1 MAIPV
6 ISDTTSILGYRR
18 KQPFAYQP
26 YASETPTGWVATGL
40 PEGLSISAS
49 TGLISGAAEVAG
61 VYVVSLKATNASG
74 TSAPHL
80 IAMGIE
86 DTAMNDSIG
95 VELNVD
101 LRSGYVASSG
111 EATADADKAV
121 LFAKRGDVLFLDVGF
136 WKDGVLQDLP
146 VAELKFQLREFDG
159 ETVLLSSSGTIEDL
173 GGPDDPR
180 YRIAAEF
187 TSTALAATLGN
198 YEGEYRTGF
207 LAIAELQWTIMHAS
221 TSFPESDLATR
232 SSQTFRV
239 FVQRDLIPNTEF

>member
-1 MAIPV
+1 
-6 ISDTTSILGYRR
+6 
-18 KQPFAYQP
+18 
-26 YASETPTGWVATGL
+26 
-40 PEGLSISAS
+40 
-49 TGLISGAAEVAG
+49 LISGAAEVAG